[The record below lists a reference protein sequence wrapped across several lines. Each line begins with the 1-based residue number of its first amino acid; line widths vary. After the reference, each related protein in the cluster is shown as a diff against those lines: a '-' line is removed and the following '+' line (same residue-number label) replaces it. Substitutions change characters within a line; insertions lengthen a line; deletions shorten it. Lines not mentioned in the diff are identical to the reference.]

1 MKLSEAKINTILID
15 DEITLSS
22 DLLSLYMKSVQS
34 ERNINKT
41 KHTPIFFPTA
51 LVFGEIFKKYS
62 LPDGTIHLSQKIEFS
77 DPIQQNSKVHA
88 FAEITKNLIRS
99 GNRLISIN
107 IYIYN
112 SQKSLSHKSQCNLL
126 IS

>member
-15 DEITLSS
+15 DEIILSS

-51 LVFGEIFKKYS
+51 LVFQVLLFPGGLVRERVGEMC
-62 LPDGTIHLSQKIEFS
+62 L
-77 DPIQQNSKVHA
+77 
-88 FAEITKNLIRS
+88 
-99 GNRLISIN
+99 
-107 IYIYN
+107 
-112 SQKSLSHKSQCNLL
+112 
-126 IS
+126 

>member
-77 DPIQQNSKVHA
+77 DPIQQNSKIHA

-107 IYIYN
+107 INIYN

>member
-15 DEITLSS
+15 DEIILSS

-77 DPIQQNSKVHA
+77 DPIQQNSKIHA

-107 IYIYN
+107 INIYN

>member
-1 MKLSEAKINTILID
+1 MKLSKVKINTILID
-15 DEITLSS
+15 DEIILSS
-22 DLLSLYMKSVQS
+22 DLLHLYMKSVKS
-34 ERNINKT
+34 EGNINKT

-51 LVFGEIFKKYS
+51 LIFGEIFKKYS

-77 DPIQQNSKVHA
+77 DPIQQNSKIHA
-88 FAEITKNLIRS
+88 FAEITKNLVRS
-99 GNRLISIN
+99 GNQLISIN
-107 IYIYN
+107 IKIYN